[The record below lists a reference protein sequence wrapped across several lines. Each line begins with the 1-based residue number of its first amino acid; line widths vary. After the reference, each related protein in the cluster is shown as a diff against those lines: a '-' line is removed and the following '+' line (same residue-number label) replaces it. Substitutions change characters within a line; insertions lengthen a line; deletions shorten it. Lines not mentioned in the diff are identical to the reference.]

1 MEQMGD
7 PEKQPEEAE
16 EAAGEAEE
24 ETEGGDEEEV
34 PEPVAAAPNAE
45 ATQAQPADQAAAP
58 KASAPEPAKPKGE
71 ELKVVI
77 LVNGDSVMLG
87 VIKPD
92 CDPIFKNFTG
102 DLAAA
107 LQQVPAFVGE
117 ARQKWAV
124 SPRYPKAPE
133 PPPAA
138 TTTVAAP
145 ARTPAPD
152 KPKAQPSF
160 F

>member
-24 ETEGGDEEEV
+24 EATEQEAEEQASET
-34 PEPVAAAPNAE
+34 EAA
-45 ATQAQPADQAAAP
+45 QAHPADQAAAP
-58 KASAPEPAKPKGE
+58 KAAATSEPAKPKGE

-87 VIKPD
+87 VVKPD